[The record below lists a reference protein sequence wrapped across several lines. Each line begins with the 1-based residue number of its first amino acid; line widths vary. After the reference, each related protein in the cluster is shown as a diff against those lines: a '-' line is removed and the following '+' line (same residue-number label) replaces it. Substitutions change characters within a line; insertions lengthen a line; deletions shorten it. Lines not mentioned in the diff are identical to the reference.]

1 MLKKFAS
8 ASILA
13 LGIATATISNAGYAA
28 GTGPTVIATINIE
41 KVERSSVAWKSLSK
55 QIDAER
61 SKLQAEVQRI
71 QAELEAKA
79 KDLKSQES
87 ILSGEAFA
95 AKSKEFQKERLQLQR
110 QVNIRKQKLEHAYGV
125 ARSQI
130 HDALRQVLRKLMKDS
145 DIDLILENG
154 SRTTSVLAADT
165 SLSIDEKA
173 LKGLDATIQSVSLPD
188 PSGTSQ

>member
-1 MLKKFAS
+1 MLKNVTRAGF
-8 ASILA
+8 LA
-13 LGIATATISNAGYAA
+13 IGLIFTATPTVSYAE
-28 GTGPTVIATINIE
+28 GPAPVVIATINVE

-71 QAELEAKA
+71 QSELESKA
-79 KDLKSQES
+79 EDLKSQKS
-87 ILSGEAFA
+87 ILSADAFA

-130 HDALRQVLRKLMKDS
+130 RGALSQVLRKIVQQT
-145 DIDLILENG
+145 DIDIILENG
-154 SRTTSVLAADT
+154 SRTTSVLAADA
-165 SLSIDEKA
+165 SLSIDNKA
-173 LKGLDATIQSVSLPD
+173 LKGLDETIQSVRLPD
-188 PSGTSQ
+188 PSTSSQ